1 MSELKALLTKYNAS
15 IGAEVDDEFIKI
27 VITSNNETTCLESW
41 GERITI
47 ESSDL

>member
-1 MSELKALLTKYNAS
+1 MSELKALLAKYNAS
-15 IGAEVDDEFIKI
+15 ISAQVNDEFIKV
-27 VITSNNETTCLESW
+27 VISSNNEITCLESW